1 MAMLWVSIS
10 ASGYDFEVDGIQYN
24 IISIGD
30 RTCSVEKITGEAGER
45 VKIQEDVSYN
55 NASFTIIQF
64 ESNCTSSTLKEL
76 DIEDCN
82 VSQIVGAFTGA
93 INLESVKLPISL
105 STIGANTFSNCKA
118 LKSISIPN
126 GVTTIGHDAFLGCIS
141 LTICLLPSNLK
152 TIDYN
157 AFKNC
162 EALQSI
168 SIPPY
173 VESIGNF
180 CFESCKSLSDLVFE
194 GNTDSP
200 TIEIPQIGYYY
211 SDPSYYNIGAFTYC
225 NPSSIEINRTI
236 TYKPNSNIAV
246 EYAFEKA
253 PKTLKVG
260 SIPTSIPEYL
270 FRTGTPIDLIISDR
284 TNTLELPQ
292 SYDVENL
299 YLGGNVNK
307 TIKTTSVQIGN
318 LVTVLPNSFFE
329 GSRFS
334 HITLPSSIEIIGD
347 ACFRNCTNLEN
358 IEIPTSLKVIPQ
370 LAFSNC
376 NNLKSLVLNEDIDA
390 IQEKAFEGVDLD
402 IIECRSMTP
411 ASIGEAAFTNKT
423 YLNADLIVK
432 KDAIDNYKNAEYW
445 RNFFNIKYYT
455 PVTGLSIDPKDIL
468 LEVGNSRSLNVD
480 YLIDDPDG
488 YPLVDFELIWSSD
501 SPEIV
506 LVNDKGVLEASMPG
520 ETIVQAYPSNNSA
533 IIGQCSVKVIPK
545 IPDYF
550 EVSGI
555 RYHKLNNTQVEVAH
569 NAYSGKLLI
578 PESVT
583 YNDMMFSVIGIEDDA
598 FNGCSNLN
606 YIQIPGSIQQ
616 LANDL
621 FSDIDKLQKLAIDS
635 GNAPLIVGY
644 NSNLNLSSSIT
655 PFPNPSDVDERRT
668 GFRNGYYDGL
678 FYGLP
683 IEHLVINRDIELP
696 KYYERTMGIPT
707 SSYST
712 VYNDIVYYP
721 PFYGLTNL
729 KSVEIGENVSAICK
743 NQIEAVVDA
752 VPTTMEYTN
761 FGKCDNIEVV
771 ISNNPNAPIC
781 GGFSQAAYDNAY
793 LFLPNGGIDS
803 YKNDDYWKN
812 FAHTNET
819 SFIPVKSISFEF
831 DELAIDIN
839 ESNILNPIINPS
851 DASIKTLKW
860 SSSNSSIINV
870 SGDGVVTSS
879 SREGEATITATACDG
894 TNVSA
899 SIRIMVQEGAGISD
913 VVADSKFDISIKDG
927 CILIS
932 GKAETD
938 IVEIY
943 NIQGQ
948 LIKSSTSNIII
959 INSNGVYLVKIGSI
973 CKKIVL

>member
-10 ASGYDFEVDGIQYN
+10 ASGYDFEVNGIQYN

-45 VKIQEDVSYN
+45 VKIQEVVSYN

-82 VSQIVGAFTGA
+82 ISQMAGAFTGA
-93 INLESVKLPISL
+93 INLEFVKLPVSL
-105 STIGANTFSNCKA
+105 STIGANTFSNCKS
-118 LKSISIPN
+118 LKSITIPN
-126 GVTTIGHDAFLGCIS
+126 GVTTIGHDAFLGCTS
-141 LTICLLPSNLK
+141 LTTCLLPSNLK

-194 GNTDSP
+194 GNSDSP

-225 NPSSIEINRTI
+225 NPSSIEINRVI
-236 TYKPNSNIAV
+236 TYKPNGNIAV
-246 EYAFEKA
+246 KFAFEKA
-253 PKTLKVG
+253 PKALKIG

-270 FRTGTPIDLIISDR
+270 FRTGTPTDLIISDR

-307 TIKTTSVQIGN
+307 TIKTTSVQISN
-318 LVTVLPNSFFE
+318 LVTALPTSFFE

-334 HITLPSSIEIIGD
+334 HITLPSSIETIGD

-370 LAFSNC
+370 FAFSNC
-376 NNLKSLVLNEDIDA
+376 NNLKSLVLNEDLDA

-423 YLNADLIVK
+423 YLNATLIVK
-432 KDAIDNYKNAEYW
+432 KDAIDNYKNTEYW
-445 RNFFNIKYYT
+445 RNFFNIKYFT
-455 PVTGLSIDPKDIL
+455 PVTGLSIEPKDVL
-468 LEVGNSRSLNVD
+468 LEVGNSLSLNVE
-480 YLIDDPDG
+480 YIIDDPDG
-488 YPLVDFELIWSSD
+488 YPLVDFELIWSSG

-506 LVNDKGVLEASMPG
+506 FVNEKGVLEASMPG
-520 ETIVQAYPSNNSA
+520 ETIVQAYPSNNSS
-533 IIGQCSVKVIPK
+533 IIGQCSVKVIPE

-555 RYHKLNNTQVEVAH
+555 RYHKLNNAQVEVVH
-569 NAYSGKLLI
+569 NAYSGELLI
-578 PESVT
+578 PDSVT
-583 YNDMMFSVIGIEDDA
+583 YNDVAFYIIGIENDA
-598 FNGCSNLN
+598 FNGCANLN
-606 YIQIPGSIQQ
+606 SIQIPGSIYQ
-616 LANDL
+616 LANDI
-621 FSDIDKLQKLAIDS
+621 FSDLEKLHKLVIES

-644 NSNLNLSSSIT
+644 NSKLNLSSIT
-655 PFPNPSDVDERRT
+655 PFPNPSDVDEKRT
-668 GFRNGYYDGL
+668 GFQNGYYDGL

-696 KYYERTMGIPT
+696 KYYERTIGSPT

-712 VYNDIVYYP
+712 VYNDIIYYP

-743 NQIEAVVDA
+743 NQIEAVINA

-761 FGKCDNIEVV
+761 FGKCDNIEVIV
-771 ISNNPNAPIC
+771 SNNPTAPIG
-781 GGFSQAAYDNAY
+781 GGFSQTVYENAT
-793 LFLPNGGIDS
+793 LFLPKDSEDS
-803 YKNDDYWKN
+803 YNNDDYWKR
-812 FAHTNET
+812 FSHVKE
-819 SFIPVKSISFEF
+819 SPFIHIESIAFGD
-831 DELAIDIN
+831 DELIVGYN
-839 ESNILNPIINPS
+839 ESKILQPIINPI
-851 DASIKTLKW
+851 DASIVNLKW
-860 SSSNSSIINV
+860 DSSNPSIATI
-870 SGDGVVTSS
+870 SEDGTITSY
-879 SREGEATITATACDG
+879 SREGETIITALACDG
-894 TNVSA
+894 YGASA
-899 SIRIMVQEGAGISD
+899 SIKIVVQKGAGISD
-913 VVADSKFDISIKDG
+913 IFTDETLDIRIKN
-927 CILIS
+927 
-932 GKAETD
+932 GKIVIKGKSETD
-938 IVEIY
+938 VVDIY

-948 LIKSSTSNIII
+948 HIESSTSNVIDINAKGIYII
-959 INSNGVYLVKIGSI
+959 KIGSV
-973 CKKIVL
+973 CKKVIL